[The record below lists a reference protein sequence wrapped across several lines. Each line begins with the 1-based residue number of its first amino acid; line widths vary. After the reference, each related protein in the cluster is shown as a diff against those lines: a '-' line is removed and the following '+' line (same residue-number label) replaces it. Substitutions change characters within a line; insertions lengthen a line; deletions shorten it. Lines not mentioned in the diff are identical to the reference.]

1 MDSLNTNTN
10 KSKGYMMQ
18 VERKR
23 KDQSTIASQKK
34 QGTELETNL
43 LIVQY
48 STISGVAEDSIGNN
62 IITNFRH
69 A

>member
-1 MDSLNTNTN
+1 
-10 KSKGYMMQ
+10 MQ